1 MSRPADGPTNARDAR
16 VAFSVRPCRPH
27 DRDALRAL
35 GQPPEVAA
43 ALCPSIL
50 TRVAWALGG
59 FEARGFVAEET
70 RGGLAIGGVQF
81 VRARRSSGTW
91 MFGHWRVAPGYR
103 RRGVGRLLLG
113 EGVRR
118 LPGLRRLF
126 SYVDWGNDGSIQ
138 AHLRL
143 GFEAAAEIEGRAPL
157 GGLSTVGPAAPSVRL
172 VPASRRDGSALADLY
187 RKAMGPLWLRLFPD
201 DQRSFSPELGTGLGG
216 PALPLLRLLREG
228 RARTFIVRAD
238 GPPAGFAV
246 WRGGAGTV
254 ALYMDP
260 GVCEGALLAKTAVQ
274 LMSLGIPRTL
284 EIVVH
289 GLPPPVLAPRTP
301 IAARI
306 LMALPEPALLTGR

>member
-1 MSRPADGPTNARDAR
+1 M
-16 VAFSVRPCRPH
+16 VAVSIRPCRPA
-27 DRDALRAL
+27 DREALRAL
-35 GQPPEVAA
+35 GQAPEVAA

-50 TRVAWALGG
+50 TRIAWGLGG
-59 FEARGFVAEET
+59 LEARAFVAEEQ
-70 RGGLAIGGVQF
+70 RGEGAVGSVQF
-81 VRARRSSGTW
+81 VRAQRSSGTW
-91 MFGHWRVAPGYR
+91 MFGHWRVTPGR
-103 RRGVGRLLLG
+103 RRQGVGRLLLE

-126 SYVDWGNDGSIQ
+126 SYVERGNDGSIQ

-143 GFEAAAEIEGRAPL
+143 GFEAAAEFEGRAPL

-172 VPASRRDGSALADLY
+172 VPASRRDGSELADLY
-187 RKAMGPLWLRLFPD
+187 RKAMGPLWLKLFPD

-228 RARTFIVRAD
+228 RPRTFIVRAE

-254 ALYMDP
+254 ALYLDP
-260 GVCEGALLAKTAVQ
+260 GACEGALLAKTAVQ
-274 LMSLGIPRTL
+274 LIGLGIPRTL
-284 EIVVH
+284 EIVLH
-289 GLPPPVLAPRTP
+289 GLPPAVLAPPTP

-306 LMALPEPALLTGR
+306 LMALPDVAHLSAR